1 MEHLMLKTTRR
12 VVCMLAAAV
21 VLAGL
26 SACGQKVTRVES
38 DTVIDLSGN
47 WNDTDSRLVADE
59 MVQDALSQSWLT
71 RFNREQGNP
80 PTVIVGEVRNL
91 SHEHIN
97 TRTFIADIERALIN
111 SGEVEFVASS
121 EERQEVRAERK
132 DQDLHASEETRKAMG
147 QETGAD
153 FMLKGS
159 INTIIDAISGEQVR
173 FYQVDLTLID
183 LANNRKVW
191 VGQKKIKK
199 TIEKGGLRW

>member
-1 MEHLMLKTTRR
+1 MLKHPKYLIPSLIIAMT
-12 VVCMLAAAV
+12 
-21 VLAGL
+21 LAGL

-38 DTVIDLSGN
+38 DTVMDLSGN

-59 MVQDALSQSWLT
+59 MIQDALSRSWLT
-71 RFNREQGNP
+71 KFNREQGKP

-97 TRTFIADIERALIN
+97 TRTFIADMERALIN
-111 SGEVEFVASS
+111 SGEVDFVASS
-121 EERQEVRAERK
+121 EERQEVRSERK

-153 FMLKGS
+153 FMLKGT
-159 INTIIDAISGEQVR
+159 INTIIDAVSGEQVR

-199 TIEKGGLRW
+199 TIEKSSLRW